1 MRKSRNCSKERVWKN
16 FSQIDLFGQEL
27 GFNLDGEERIKSVP
41 GIIISILLLLVL
53 FAYGISKFRGLLTY
67 NNPNIT
73 TTVLQQYYD
82 STYVL
87 NFKDHDVKVAFAVE
101 SYDDQRIGKDDP
113 NYVQWVVQLTRII
126 GKVETDF
133 PLKFHKCTEQDY
145 ESFFPPSSSAAS

>member
-1 MRKSRNCSKERVWKN
+1 
-16 FSQIDLFGQEL
+16 
-27 GFNLDGEERIKSVP
+27 
-41 GIIISILLLLVL
+41 L

-101 SYDDQRIGKDDP
+101 SYDD
-113 NYVQWVVQLTRII
+113 
-126 GKVETDF
+126 
-133 PLKFHKCTEQDY
+133 
-145 ESFFPPSSSAAS
+145 